1 MTHQSEQREKSF
13 LRKVER
19 IMLIIVSVLVA
30 CFLILL
36 GILLAVS
43 PGNPQPFLAG
53 NGKPLAGSI
62 SEKIHVNIN
71 GVQQGM
77 FIQGRDATKPVLLF
91 LHGGPGMPEYAV
103 SREYPRILEEDFVV
117 CWWDQRGSGLSYS
130 ERIPSE
136 TLTEDQLVSD
146 TIEVT
151 QYLRKRFGQ
160 DKIYLMAHSGG
171 SFFGIQAAARAPQL
185 YHAYI
190 AMGQISQQMES
201 EKLAYQ
207 YMLEQFKFAGDDK
220 MVQKLEQYPL
230 PTMES
235 MPPAYRA
242 IRDEAMH
249 KLGIGTTHTMRSV
262 VTGIFLPVMLSREYT
277 LSEKIDVWRGKWSGY
292 STSMWNQIL
301 ATDLTARVRK
311 LDLPVYIMAGNY
323 DYTVSQDLARDY
335 FSRLQAPLKGF
346 YNFEASAHSPLFEEP
361 EKVQRILEEDVLKGV
376 NMLADLK

>member
-1 MTHQSEQREKSF
+1 
-13 LRKVER
+13 
-19 IMLIIVSVLVA
+19 
-30 CFLILL
+30 
-36 GILLAVS
+36 
-43 PGNPQPFLAG
+43 
-53 NGKPLAGSI
+53 
-62 SEKIHVNIN
+62 
-71 GVQQGM
+71 
-77 FIQGRDATKPVLLF
+77 
-91 LHGGPGMPEYAV
+91 
-103 SREYPRILEEDFVV
+103 
-117 CWWDQRGSGLSYS
+117 
-130 ERIPSE
+130 
-136 TLTEDQLVSD
+136 
-146 TIEVT
+146 
-151 QYLRKRFGQ
+151 
-160 DKIYLMAHSGG
+160 MAHSGG
-171 SFFGIQAAARAPQL
+171 SFFGIQAVARAPQL

-335 FSRLQAPLKGF
+335 FSRLQAPLKGY